1 MECFFNK
8 KNALIDWNSKTIV
21 AKTFGSFDNLVAGP
35 DRRIFLPDG
44 LLDRSEIPEYL
55 TGEVP
60 GEYVTSTLEPL

>member
-1 MECFFNK
+1 MLK
-8 KNALIDWNSKTIV
+8 KNVIP
-21 AKTFGSFDNLVAGP
+21 LVVSGP

-60 GEYVTSTLEPL
+60 GE